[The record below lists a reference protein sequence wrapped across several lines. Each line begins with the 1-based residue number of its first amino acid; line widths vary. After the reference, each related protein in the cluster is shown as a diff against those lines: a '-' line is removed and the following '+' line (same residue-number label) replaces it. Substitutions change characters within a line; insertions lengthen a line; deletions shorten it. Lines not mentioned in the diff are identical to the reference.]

1 MEKAYYAGIDVGGTK
16 VALGIFDEDKVLLG
30 KDKFPSDSFL
40 SGEDFF
46 REVVAQLK
54 QLMERLELPL
64 AQLKGVGV
72 GVPSMVRFPQGE
84 VVLCAMLPSLTGFGV
99 KAFLESLLPGVE
111 VVVDNDGHCAALAES
126 RHGAGMGHPHMLYCP
141 VSTGLSSGI
150 IIDGKLFRGSCGFA
164 GESGH
169 TIVTPGAGIPCG
181 CGNRGC
187 IQSYSSGGMIVR
199 HIREW
204 IAQGEKTLMLDLAGA
219 PEKIDSRHLEQA
231 ARAGD
236 PMALRALDQM
246 ALYLGIW
253 VFNLYMTLNI
263 DCYVFGGGLIK
274 MGDLLFDRV
283 RKVFESYRQT
293 HEPVEFK
300 FAQLS
305 QDSGLLGALELLF

>member
-1 MEKAYYAGIDVGGTK
+1 
-16 VALGIFDEDKVLLG
+16 
-30 KDKFPSDSFL
+30 
-40 SGEDFF
+40 
-46 REVVAQLK
+46 
-54 QLMERLELPL
+54 
-64 AQLKGVGV
+64 
-72 GVPSMVRFPQGE
+72 
-84 VVLCAMLPSLTGFGV
+84 
-99 KAFLESLLPGVE
+99 
-111 VVVDNDGHCAALAES
+111 
-126 RHGAGMGHPHMLYCP
+126 
-141 VSTGLSSGI
+141 
-150 IIDGKLFRGSCGFA
+150 
-164 GESGH
+164 
-169 TIVTPGAGIPCG
+169 
-181 CGNRGC
+181 
-187 IQSYSSGGMIVR
+187 MIVR

-219 PEKIDSRHLEQA
+219 PEKIDARHLEQA